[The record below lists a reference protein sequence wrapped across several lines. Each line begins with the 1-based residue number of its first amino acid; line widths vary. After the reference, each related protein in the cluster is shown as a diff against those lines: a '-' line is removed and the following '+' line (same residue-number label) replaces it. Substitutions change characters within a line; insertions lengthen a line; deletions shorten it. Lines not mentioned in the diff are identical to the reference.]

1 MFLIDFSYT
10 MSILAISKGFGKIE
24 KSKMVDPLGGRRLR
38 SQKKP
43 DLHIGVNDLIRK
55 TEIDF
60 FYYYYS

>member
-1 MFLIDFSYT
+1 